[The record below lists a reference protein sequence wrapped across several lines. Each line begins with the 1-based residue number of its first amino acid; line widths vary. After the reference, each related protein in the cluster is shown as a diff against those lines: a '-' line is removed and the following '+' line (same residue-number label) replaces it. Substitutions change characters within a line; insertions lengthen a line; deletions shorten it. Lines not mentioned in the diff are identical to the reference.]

1 MNTTNDRLK
10 SAGQEDDERR
20 HNDGS
25 KEKARMT
32 VQTVMQCE
40 QGERPSIGNAESE
53 SRRSLENED
62 HGGERSSS
70 SRRRKRR
77 WQEDDERRH
86 DDGSREKAC
95 MTVQTVMQCEQGE
108 RPSIGNAES
117 GSRKSLEDEDHG
129 GERSSI
135 SGRRKRRLSEMQSP
149 EVEIIT

>member
-10 SAGQEDDERR
+10 LAGQEDDERR

-62 HGGERSSS
+62 HRG
-70 SRRRKRR
+70 
-77 WQEDDERRH
+77 QEDDERRH

-95 MTVQTVMQCEQGE
+95 MTVQTVMQCE